1 MSPAAGAPER
11 DTRAAVD
18 KAISLLTAFGDD
30 AHSGLGVS
38 ELARRSGMSKS
49 TAFRLLGLLTRNGV
63 VDKTGKTYRLGHQLQ
78 LLSASTETRR
88 HGLIREGVTPFLAEL
103 YEATHETTHLAVL
116 QGSDVV
122 YLGKIFGHRSA
133 AAPSRVGGRAPA
145 HCTGVGK
152 TLLAYDPGAR
162 EALMT
167 GTLRALTT
175 RTITDPAD
183 LAIELDQVL
192 RRGIAHDTDE
202 AVAGLSCVA
211 APIIVRGT
219 VVAAL
224 SVSGS
229 SDSFATAALEL
240 VLRRVCAAAGRHLTA
255 TRRLSPSR
263 STVGQRPADGLLRV
277 G

>member
-1 MSPAAGAPER
+1 MSSAAAAPER
-11 DTRAAVD
+11 DSRAAVD
-18 KAISLLTAFGDD
+18 KAISLLTAFRDD

-38 ELARRSGMSKS
+38 ELARRSDMSKS
-49 TAFRLLGLLTRNGV
+49 TAYRVLGMLTRNGV
-63 VDKTGKTYRLGHQLQ
+63 VDKSGKTYRLGHQLQ
-78 LLSASTETRR
+78 LLSAPAETRQ
-88 HGLIREGVTPFLAEL
+88 HGVIRERVTPFLADL
-103 YEATHETTHLAVL
+103 YEATHETAHLAVL

-152 TLLAYDPGAR
+152 TLLAYDHFAR
-162 EALMT
+162 EALMSRP
-167 GTLRALTT
+167 LRALTT

-183 LAIELDQVL
+183 LADELDRVL
-192 RRGIAHDTDE
+192 GHGVAHDSDE
-202 AVAGLSCVA
+202 AAVGLSCVA

-224 SVSGS
+224 SVSGA
-229 SDSFATAALEL
+229 SDRFAAAALEP

-255 TRRLSPSR
+255 TRRLSPSL
-263 STVGQRPADGLLRV
+263 STVGQRPADELLRV